1 MTVRPINTNPDGSI
15 DVVFDETGHTGT
27 IPATEIKWT
36 TDPMGTGEN
45 HNFIMLNCPDGCG
58 GSTTH
63 PVGGGAA
70 PPDIQQLF
78 VDKIARD
85 GCACPDVPNAR
96 SDNVPFAHARLLCN
110 RMDGAG
116 RWQIDPPTVVAAQ
129 LASPDTVE
137 VVYRVTDSMIL
148 GMFPGGAVD
157 SDCLVAAVPQS
168 EYDNLMRYDPAYL
181 SADSEHIQ
189 ADPPGRQAAA

>member
-1 MTVRPINTNPDGSI
+1 MSVRPTRFLPNGDINA
-15 DVVFDETGHTGT
+15 VYDELGHTGT
-27 IPATEIKWT
+27 IPAASVFWLTNPI
-36 TDPMGTGEN
+36 TGKDD
-45 HNFIMLNCPDGCG
+45 HTYIALDCPDGCG
-58 GSTTH
+58 ARSNW
-63 PVGGGAA
+63 PVGGGADA
-70 PPDIQQLF
+70 AMGQAMF

-129 LASPDTVE
+129 LAAPDTVE
-137 VVYRVTDSMIL
+137 VVYRVTDSMIV

-157 SDCLVAAVPQS
+157 SDCLVAAVPQT

-181 SADSEHIQ
+181 SSDGQSIQ
-189 ADPPGRQAAA
+189 ESPPS